1 MLSREQAS
9 AMLSLQA
16 EMNRK
21 IDPDWVAAAYPYLRA
36 VIVEGSEAIE
46 HHGWKWWKK
55 QERDLAQLQME
66 LVDIWHFLLS
76 EILLRQGGD
85 RERALLSLMRL
96 LDSETAGEQIDFD
109 GRTWRL
115 DTLNLLE
122 KFELLIG
129 LSANR
134 RIDLTLFGSI
144 LRDCKMEWLDLYRQ
158 YVGKN
163 VLNTFRQDHGYKEG
177 CYRKLWAGREDNE
190 FLAEIL
196 AAADPEQPDYR
207 EFVYSE
213 LAKRY
218 PA

>member
-16 EMNRK
+16 EMNHR
-21 IDPDWVAAAYPYLRA
+21 IDPHWVAAAYPYLRA
-36 VIVEGSEAIE
+36 VIVEGAEAIE

-55 QERDLAQLQME
+55 QERDTAQLQME

-76 EILLRQGGD
+76 EILLRHDGD
-85 RERALLSLMRL
+85 RERALDALIRL
-96 LDSETAGEQIDFD
+96 LDSKAGDEAIGFD

-115 DTLNLLE
+115 DRLNLLE

-134 RIDLTLFGSI
+134 RIELALFGSI
-144 LRDCKMEWLDLYRQ
+144 LGDCGMNWLDLYRQ

-163 VLNTFRQDHGYKEG
+163 VLNMFRQDHGYKEG
-177 CYRKLWAGREDNE
+177 RYLKHWSGREDNE

-196 AAADPEQPDYR
+196 TDADPDHPDYR
-207 EFVYSE
+207 KTIYFE
-213 LAKRY
+213 LEKHY
-218 PA
+218 PR